1 MTGARPGSRRPAA
14 RPRAAARRTGEPG
27 DRGASSVELVITMP
41 ALLLAV
47 LVIMQFG
54 IWAHAQH
61 VALAA
66 ARDGAEAA
74 RAYGASEAAGH
85 DRATT
90 SLDRLGPTILRD
102 PHIEVTRTAQE
113 VTVTVTAHAPSILGG
128 LFTFGVREQAHGPVE
143 RFIPTAGETTP

>member
-1 MTGARPGSRRPAA
+1 
-14 RPRAAARRTGEPG
+14 
-27 DRGASSVELVITMP
+27 VELVITMP
-41 ALLLAV
+41 ALLLLV
-47 LVIMQFG
+47 LLIMQFG

-85 DRATT
+85 DRVAT

-102 PHIEVTRTAQE
+102 PRIEVTRTAQE

-128 LFTFGVREQAHGPVE
+128 LLTFGVKEQARGPVE
-143 RFIPTAGETTP
+143 RFIPIADGATP